1 MSRMA
6 PAKLLLLALAQQA
19 TTFQAVPPLK
29 APQRRQVQVE
39 ILPAGV
45 VGLALGVSAAFG
57 VRRTKKV
64 LKRRKAKQEEELRQ
78 AVAEAKAEA
87 KREAD

>member
-1 MSRMA
+1 MA

-29 APQRRQVQVE
+29 PPQVRRDVSVE

-64 LKRRKAKQEEELRQ
+64 LKRRKAKQEC
-78 AVAEAKAEA
+78 
-87 KREAD
+87 

>member
-1 MSRMA
+1 MA

-29 APQRRQVQVE
+29 PPQRRDVSVE

-78 AVAEAKAEA
+78 AVAEARAEA
-87 KREAD
+87 KRQEEAR

>member
-1 MSRMA
+1 MA
-6 PAKLLLLALAQQA
+6 PAKLLLLALAQRA

-57 VRRTKKV
+57 LMQRTNDASAV
-64 LKRRKAKQEEELRQ
+64 LPITASRDSVSR
-78 AVAEAKAEA
+78 
-87 KREAD
+87 